1 MQNKKQIEMVKK
13 QMRRTKGYLGALAFF
28 VLTLTGVISISSQ
41 ARDLV
46 KVLALR
52 PAFTLVQHST
62 EENRTPRMQVRFV
75 NVSRSPQISGE

>member
-1 MQNKKQIEMVKK
+1 MQNKKQIEMVKN

-28 VLTLTGVISISSQ
+28 ALTLTGVISISSQ

-52 PAFTLVQHST
+52 PAYTLAQHSS
-62 EENRTPRMQVRFV
+62 EENRTPRMQVRFT
-75 NVSRSPQISGE
+75 NVSRSPKIGGE